1 MNTQPVV
8 IGILTA
14 SDRASSGVYSDIS
27 GKTIEAYFRDA
38 IHSSCNF
45 EYVLVSDDFGA
56 IKNGLIQL
64 TDKKSCHLVVTTG
77 GTGPTDRD
85 VTPEATFAVCSR
97 MLPGFG
103 ERMRAESMKT
113 VPTAILSRQTAG
125 IRGSCLII
133 NLPGKPAAIEQCLD
147 VVIYALVDC
156 MHLLGGP
163 KLVLSKR
170 ADFDSHA
177 QV

>member
-1 MNTQPVV
+1 MKDSQVV

-14 SDRASSGVYSDIS
+14 SDRASAGIYSDVS
-27 GKTIEAYFRDA
+27 GKAIESYFNNVFQT
-38 IHSSCNF
+38 SCVF
-45 EYVLVSDDFGA
+45 EYLLVPDELND
-56 IKNGLIQL
+56 IKYGLIQL
-64 TDKKSCHLVVTTG
+64 ADKKACHLVVTTG

-85 VTPEATFAVCSR
+85 VTPEATMAVCSR

-133 NLPGKPAAIEQCLD
+133 NLPGKPAAIHQCLD
-147 VVIYALVDC
+147 AVVYALADC
-156 MHLLGGP
+156 IHLLGGP
-163 KLVLSKR
+163 KFKFSELT
-170 ADFDSHA
+170 DFNPHA
-177 QV
+177 